1 MTPDHVRVIFERV
14 AYQMVLAGW
23 LKGYSFTAGIGHR
36 LTWRPDGAQK
46 ALLLRDLAA
55 KFKLADSDNAP
66 LHFHKACIGE
76 KLPLDV
82 TFPEISVEVSA
93 FWFLC
98 VEELGLAD
106 DGDGLLGM
114 VHLVTSW
121 GPNGRKRRR

>member
-14 AYQMVLAGW
+14 AYLMVLAGW

-36 LTWRPDGAQK
+36 LTWRPEGAQK

-55 KFKLADSDNAP
+55 KFNLPDSDNAP
-66 LHFHKACIGE
+66 LHFHMACRGE

-82 TFPEISVEVSA
+82 TFPEISLEVSA
-93 FWFLC
+93 FWLLC
-98 VEELGLAD
+98 VGELGLDD